1 MWEGKRMKTVI
12 YKGDEYTVEDEM
24 IFNGEKWLL
33 LCGIG
38 FVRKNEC
45 LNGFE
50 KMYFKLFKKLYVR

>member
-1 MWEGKRMKTVI
+1 MKTVI